1 MRTAMRRITYAIVVA
16 LGLVVAMAPV
26 ASADPPDNKLVFEV
40 TCDFGDGPVPLEA
53 RNPNQ
58 QAVWVAQATLVVGQT
73 DAGVGIVF
81 GAPEETRGEAPLE
94 QRGLYDRLV
103 TCLVDL
109 SPVGVPVTVPV
120 QVLAT
125 GQPT

>member
-1 MRTAMRRITYAIVVA
+1 MRKIALAIAVA
-16 LGLVVAMAPV
+16 LGLAVAIAPA

-40 TCDFGDGPVPLEA
+40 TCDFGDGPVTLEA

-73 DAGVGIVF
+73 DAGVGVVF
-81 GAPEETRGEAPLE
+81 GAPGETRGAAPLE

-109 SPVGVPVTVPV
+109 SPVGIPATVPV
-120 QVLAT
+120 QVLSA
-125 GQPT
+125 GG